1 MNIEEMKM
9 QMAEMQKEIKMA
21 EEEEKRQK
29 ELKENAELNEYVEKE
44 MNEYNEM
51 NEEEKTEKLKELII
65 LTFEPSKNKK
75 LNIKV
80 EQDILSIHQ
89 SNKIWYMNGNHEDI
103 KIWDTFVKNKLVL
116 TWNNGTNESIKT
128 KIKKNDII
136 AWHIRTKG
144 FNSIL
149 RVTDSPKILSNY
161 DDNNLLKYYPAWEHK
176 FTFDEWKQDAY
187 IYNYERIYIPV
198 EFLAT
203 TDKYFVKQNSIKNW
217 TYDWSICRGSKCI
230 SPSNPHW
237 KEQVIEIYKYLI
249 NKL

>member
-1 MNIEEMKM
+1 MNNMNIEEMQK
-9 QMAEMQKEIKMA
+9 QIDLMQKLIKSKQ
-21 EEEEKRQK
+21 EEEARNK
-29 ELKENAELNEYVEKE
+29 ELNEYIEYELEQFNALDEDEKI
-44 MNEYNEM
+44 NYVR
-51 NEEEKTEKLKELII
+51 EL
-65 LTFEPSKNKK
+65 LTNTFEPSKNKK
-75 LNIKV
+75 LNDKV
-80 EQDILSIHQ
+80 KQDILYINQ
-89 SNKIWYMNGNHEDI
+89 SDKIWYMNGNHEDI
-103 KIWDTFVKNKLVL
+103 KIWDTFVENKLVL
-116 TWNNGTNESIKT
+116 TWNKDGNNESIKT

-149 RVTDSPKILSNY
+149 RVTDNPKILSNY
-161 DDNNLLKYYPAWEHK
+161 DDNNLLKYYPAWKHEY
-176 FTFDEWKQDAY
+176 TFNEWKQNAF
-187 IYNYERIYIPV
+187 IKNYERIYIPV

>member
-1 MNIEEMKM
+1 MDNMNIEEMKK
-9 QMAEMQKEIKMA
+9 QIDLMQKLIKSK
-21 EEEEKRQK
+21 EEEEARNK
-29 ELKENAELNEYVEKE
+29 ELNEYLEKE
-44 MNEYNEM
+44 LEKYNALDEH
-51 NEEEKTEKLKELII
+51 EKINYVRELLIN
-65 LTFEPSKNKK
+65 TFEPSKNKK
-75 LNIKV
+75 LNDKV
-80 EQDILSIHQ
+80 KQDILYINQ
-89 SNKIWYMNGNHEDI
+89 SDKIWYMNGNHEDI

-116 TWNNGTNESIKT
+116 TWNKDGTNESIKT

-149 RVTDSPKILSNY
+149 RVTDNPKILSNY

-176 FTFDEWKQDAY
+176 YTFNEWKQNPS
-187 IYNYERIYIPV
+187 IKNYERIYIPV

>member
-1 MNIEEMKM
+1 MNI
-9 QMAEMQKEIKMA
+9 QEMQKQIDLLKKQMEEHKKKMEQ
-21 EEEEKRQK
+21 EEARNK
-29 ELKENAELNEYVEKE
+29 ELNEYIEYELEQYNALDEDEKI
-44 MNEYNEM
+44 NYVR
-51 NEEEKTEKLKELII
+51 ELLIN
-65 LTFEPSKNKK
+65 TFEPSKNKK
-75 LNIKV
+75 LNDKV
-80 EQDILSIHQ
+80 EQDILYINQ
-89 SNKIWYMNGNHEDI
+89 SDKIWYMNGNHEDI

-116 TWNNGTNESIKT
+116 TWNKDGTNESIKT

-176 FTFDEWKQDAY
+176 YTFDEWKQDAF

-249 NKL
+249 NK

>member
-1 MNIEEMKM
+1 MNIEEMQKQIDLLKKQMEEHKKKM
-9 QMAEMQKEIKMA
+9 EQ
-21 EEEEKRQK
+21 EEARNK
-29 ELKENAELNEYVEKE
+29 ELNEYI
-44 MNEYNEM
+44 EYELEQYNALDE
-51 NEEEKTEKLKELII
+51 TEKINYVRELLIN
-65 LTFEPSKNKK
+65 TFEPSKNKK
-75 LNIKV
+75 LNDKV
-80 EQDILSIHQ
+80 KQDILSIHQ

-116 TWNNGTNESIKT
+116 TWNKDGTNESIKT

-149 RVTDSPKILSNY
+149 RVTDNPKILSNY

-176 FTFDEWKQDAY
+176 YTFDEWKQNAF
-187 IYNYERIYIPV
+187 IKNYERIYIPV

>member
-1 MNIEEMKM
+1 MDNMNIEEMKK
-9 QMAEMQKEIKMA
+9 QIDLMQKLIKSK
-21 EEEEKRQK
+21 EEEEARNK
-29 ELKENAELNEYVEKE
+29 ELNEYLEKE
-44 MNEYNEM
+44 LEKYNALDEH
-51 NEEEKTEKLKELII
+51 EKINYVRELLIN
-65 LTFEPSKNKK
+65 TFEPSKNKK
-75 LNIKV
+75 LNDKV
-80 EQDILSIHQ
+80 KQDILYINQ
-89 SNKIWYMNGNHEDI
+89 SDKIWYMNGNHEDI

-116 TWNNGTNESIKT
+116 TWNKDGTNESIKT

-149 RVTDSPKILSNY
+149 RVTDTPKILSNY

-176 FTFDEWKQDAY
+176 YTFNEWKQNPS
-187 IYNYERIYIPV
+187 IKNYERIYIPV

>member
-1 MNIEEMKM
+1 MNIEEMQKQIDLLKKQMEEHKKKM
-9 QMAEMQKEIKMA
+9 EQ
-21 EEEEKRQK
+21 EEARNK
-29 ELKENAELNEYVEKE
+29 ELNEYI
-44 MNEYNEM
+44 EYELEQYNALDE
-51 NEEEKTEKLKELII
+51 TEKINYVRELLIN
-65 LTFEPSKNKK
+65 TFEPSKNKK
-75 LNIKV
+75 LNDKV
-80 EQDILSIHQ
+80 KQDILYINQ
-89 SNKIWYMNGNHEDI
+89 SDKIWYMNGNHEDI

-116 TWNNGTNESIKT
+116 TWNKDGTNESIKT

-149 RVTDSPKILSNY
+149 RVTDNPKILSNY

-176 FTFDEWKQDAY
+176 YTFNEWKQNPS
-187 IYNYERIYIPV
+187 IKNYERIYIPV

>member
-1 MNIEEMKM
+1 MDNMNIEEMKK
-9 QMAEMQKEIKMA
+9 QIDLMQKLIKSK
-21 EEEEKRQK
+21 EEEEARNK
-29 ELKENAELNEYVEKE
+29 ELNEYLEKE
-44 MNEYNEM
+44 LEKYNALDED
-51 NEEEKTEKLKELII
+51 EKINYVRELLIN
-65 LTFEPSKNKK
+65 TFEPSKNKK
-75 LNIKV
+75 LNDKV
-80 EQDILSIHQ
+80 KQDILYINQ
-89 SNKIWYMNGNHEDI
+89 SDKIWYMNGNHEDI

-116 TWNNGTNESIKT
+116 TWNKDGTNDSIKT

-149 RVTDSPKILSNY
+149 RVTDNPKILSNY

-176 FTFDEWKQDAY
+176 YTFDEWKQNAF
-187 IYNYERIYIPV
+187 IKNYERIYIPV

-203 TDKYFVKQNSIKNW
+203 TDKYFVKQNTIKNW

>member
-1 MNIEEMKM
+1 MDNMNIEEMKK
-9 QMAEMQKEIKMA
+9 QIDLMQKLIISK
-21 EEEEKRQK
+21 EEEEARNKK
-29 ELKENAELNEYVEKE
+29 LNEYIEYELELYYGLDEAEKI
-44 MNEYNEM
+44 NYVR
-51 NEEEKTEKLKELII
+51 ELLIN
-65 LTFEPSKNKK
+65 TYEPSKNKK
-75 LNIKV
+75 LNDKV
-80 EQDILSIHQ
+80 EQDILYINQ
-89 SNKIWYMNGNHEDI
+89 SDKIWYMNGNHEDI

-116 TWNNGTNESIKT
+116 TWNKNGTNESIKT

-176 FTFDEWKQDAY
+176 YTFNEWKQNPF
-187 IYNYERIYIPV
+187 IKNYERIYIPV

>member
-1 MNIEEMKM
+1 MDNMNIEEMQK
-9 QMAEMQKEIKMA
+9 QIDLMQKLIKSKQ
-21 EEEEKRQK
+21 EEEARNK
-29 ELKENAELNEYVEKE
+29 ELNEYI
-44 MNEYNEM
+44 EYELEQYNALDE
-51 NEEEKTEKLKELII
+51 TEKINYVREL
-65 LTFEPSKNKK
+65 LLNTFEPSKNKK
-75 LNIKV
+75 LNDKV
-80 EQDILSIHQ
+80 KQDILYINQ
-89 SNKIWYMNGNHEDI
+89 SDKIWYMNGNHEDI

-116 TWNNGTNESIKT
+116 TWNKDGTNESIKT

-149 RVTDSPKILSNY
+149 RVTDNPKILSNY

-176 FTFDEWKQDAY
+176 YTFNEWKQNAF
-187 IYNYERIYIPV
+187 IKNYERIYIPV

>member
-1 MNIEEMKM
+1 MDNMDIEEMKK
-9 QMAEMQKEIKMA
+9 QIDLMQKLIKSKQ
-21 EEEEKRQK
+21 EEEARNK
-29 ELKENAELNEYVEKE
+29 ELNEYI
-44 MNEYNEM
+44 EYELEQYNALDE
-51 NEEEKTEKLKELII
+51 TEKINYVRELLIN
-65 LTFEPSKNKK
+65 TFEPSKNKK
-75 LNIKV
+75 LNDKV
-80 EQDILSIHQ
+80 KQDILYINQ
-89 SNKIWYMNGNHEDI
+89 SDKIWYMNGNHEDI
-103 KIWDTFVKNKLVL
+103 KIWDTFDENKLVL
-116 TWNNGTNESIKT
+116 TWNKDGTNESIKT

-149 RVTDSPKILSNY
+149 RVTDNPKILSNY

-176 FTFDEWKQDAY
+176 YTFDEWKQNPL
-187 IYNYERIYIPV
+187 IKNYERIYIPV

-203 TDKYFVKQNSIKNW
+203 TDKYFVKQNTINNW